1 MEKPS
6 SSKLQAYISLTR
18 FDRPIGTLLL
28 LWPTLW
34 ALWIA
39 ADGIPDL
46 KILIIFVLGTLLT
59 RSAGCAINDYADR
72 EIDLHVSRTKERPL
86 ATGEISPREAV
97 IVALI
102 LMALAFLLVLFT
114 NKQTIL
120 MSFGGLFL
128 AFLYPFTK
136 RFTHLPQVFL
146 GAAFAWAVPM
156 AFTAQTGT
164 VTGVTWLIYFAA
176 LLWAVAY
183 DTIYAMA
190 DREDDLKL
198 GVKSSAILFGKA
210 DLTVIAIVEIIVLSL
225 LVLVGL
231 KESFSVIYY
240 IGLLL
245 ALGLLTQQ
253 LWSVRGREPENCM
266 IAFLNNNYVG
276 MIIFIAIVI
285 EYI

>member
-1 MEKPS
+1 METPLS
-6 SSKLQAYISLTR
+6 TKLQAYISLTR
-18 FDRPIGTLLL
+18 LNRPIGTLLL

-39 ADGIPDL
+39 AGGMPDP
-46 KILIIFVLGTLLT
+46 KILGIFILGTLLT

-72 EIDLHVSRTKERPL
+72 DIDLHVNRTKSRPL
-86 ATGEISPREAV
+86 ATGEIAPREAV
-97 IVALI
+97 AVAVV

-120 MSFGGLFL
+120 LSFGGLFL

-136 RFTHLPQVFL
+136 RFTHLPQIFL

-164 VTGVTWLIYFAA
+164 VTGMTWLIYFAA

-183 DTIYAMA
+183 DTIYAMS

-198 GVKSSAILFGKA
+198 GVKSSAILFGNA
-210 DLTVIAIVEIIVLSL
+210 DLTVIAIVETVVLAL
-225 LVLVGL
+225 LVLVGI
-231 KESFSVIYY
+231 KENLGLIYY
-240 IGLLL
+240 VGLLL
-245 ALGLLTQQ
+245 ALGLFIYQ
-253 LWSVRGREPENCM
+253 LLSLQGREPEKCM
-266 IAFLNNNYVG
+266 TAFLNNNYVG
-276 MIIFIAIVI
+276 MVIFMAIAID
-285 EYI
+285 YL